1 METYSISV
9 GAVFQRFYNIRGS
22 NTLLV
27 DQASYATESIGFKA
41 NGTTGVYATVTVI
54 GQ

>member
-1 METYSISV
+1 MESYSISI
-9 GAVFQRFYNIRGS
+9 GAIFQRFYNIRGG

-27 DQASYATESIGFKA
+27 DQASYPTESIGFKA
-41 NGTTGVYATVTVI
+41 NGTTGTYATVTVI